1 MISVIIPVKNDRKIE
16 NILNEM
22 VNIPKPEKTEILVV
36 DASEGNLD
44 DIKKKFPKARWI
56 YFNNNTN
63 KIYTFTEQIN
73 LGLHKAK
80 GEIIVFIDADCIP
93 KKDWLVE
100 LTKPIRNGSEN
111 YVTGRV
117 ISSKGNSFHDATWG
131 EPIKYRSDTGSAN
144 TAFKK
149 KILFDIGYYDENFE
163 AGSDID
169 FSWRAIEAGYKILYN
184 PQSIIFDD
192 WGNWKQEIKRAIR
205 YGEGRVLLYKKHP
218 NRWKNLFGYHLDTIL
233 FPLFILLL
241 PFTLIIPYYPLLLLI
256 PLLRNIILLRNI
268 KKEPFKKL
276 LFDLIHGVGILKAL
290 IFPKKQYEPK
300 H

>member
-16 NILNEM
+16 GILNEM

-44 DIKKKFPKARWI
+44 DIKKKFPKVRWI

-73 LGLHKAK
+73 LGLHKAE

-93 KKDWLVE
+93 KKDWLLE
-100 LTKPIRNGSEN
+100 LTKPIRDGSES
-111 YVTGRV
+111 YVTGLV
-117 ISSKGNSFHDATWG
+117 VSSKGNSFHDFKWG
-131 EPIKYRSDTGSAN
+131 KSIKYRLDAGSAN

-163 AGSDID
+163 AGSDND
-169 FSWRAIEAGYKILYN
+169 FSWRAIDAGYRILYK
-184 PQSIIFDD
+184 PQAIIFDD

-205 YGEGRVLLYKKHP
+205 WGEGRVLLYKKHP
-218 NRWKNLFGYHLDTIL
+218 DRWKYLFGRQADTII

-241 PFTLIIPYYPLLLLI
+241 PLTLIIPYYPLLLLI

-276 LFDLIHGVGILKAL
+276 LFDLIHGVGIIKAL
-290 IFPKKQYEPK
+290 IFPKKQYETK